1 MPMFGHEENF
11 RALGPRTRTMFA
23 DDITRI
29 APVALTRTTT
39 CSSGALAGEA
49 SETPE
54 AFPRDYRF
62 RLGGTAKNDLFG
74 PRNRPETRRISRHT
88 NLLEMPQVIE
98 NMGPKNYIAK
108 QIGVTHEARFRPLR
122 GVGILPAFFR
132 PATEFKF
139 AGKFD
144 GSRSAKPAAANR
156 ALFPFRFSILPS
168 HFPLFTFPIPLPP
181 LKCAPSPTP

>member
-1 MPMFGHEENF
+1 
-11 RALGPRTRTMFA
+11 MFA

-108 QIGVTHEARFRPLR
+108 QIGVPHEARFRPLR

-139 AGKFD
+139 AGEFD